1 MSLEPPSLT
10 RTERNL
16 WNAIVSEALAYLK
29 YNAYAHKALEEGY
42 PEVAQIFQEVA
53 GAETIHGLNHL
64 RVAGE
69 VGPTLDN
76 LRNVAVSESK
86 EFSYVYP
93 RMISDALQEGRQDA
107 ADSFALALE
116 RERHHLE
123 VFSRALE
130 LLEQR
135 QAQLGIGLPDAN
147 PAIPAAGTTGAGTTL
162 VADPGL
168 DQGAEAHTT
177 PIAPTP
183 TPTPAPAPTAS
194 PAASPTPTAS
204 PALPAATAGSTP
216 STPDGAAGTARSAG
230 TSGAAGAGRLAGS
243 VSRPGS
249 GLDLDTYVAA
259 TMEVDR
265 ERFRVANLG
274 RLREVVFG
282 AQDGI
287 LSTVALVTSVAVAIG
302 SSSTVLLAGLAAALA
317 GMISMASGAYLGSRA
332 EQDVQRAEILREARE
347 LEENPAE
354 ELAELVVIFQREGKT
369 YEEANALADE
379 ISQDRDLW
387 LRTLVEKEL
396 GISPNETTNPI
407 KDALVMGT
415 SFVVASMV
423 PIAPYLFLE
432 SRPAIGISVAGSLL
446 GLFILGMG
454 KGRMVGKSPI
464 LQGLEILGIG
474 AVSAG
479 IGFALGDVIPR
490 LIP

>member
-135 QAQLGIGLPDAN
+135 QAQLGVGLPDAN
-147 PAIPAAGTTGAGTTL
+147 PAIPAAGTTGASTTL

-168 DQGAEAHTT
+168 DQGAEAHAT

-183 TPTPAPAPTAS
+183 APAPAPTAS
-194 PAASPTPTAS
+194 PTPTPAPT
-204 PALPAATAGSTP
+204 LPAATAGPTP
-216 STPDGAAGTARSAG
+216 STPAGAAGTARPTG

-243 VSRPGS
+243 VSRPRS